1 MDVREET
8 GRKAPMTAR
17 LVSSRPVKRPAE
29 FTRTIASVSG
39 ATPIVADMQSFLGR
53 NDNWRVPTV
62 EAGDLFV
69 KRLRGDRAH
78 VEARMG
84 RMLAFQQVIAD
95 QRAAELRTVPFRGS
109 DLDQGLL
116 VFDYVP
122 ESRTGADLLAGGE
135 LDGET
140 AHRLGRVL
148 GEIHRLPR
156 PSAELPEGAESR
168 KATAFYALSP
178 EDYAN
183 CSGGE
188 VEAWSMLQHD
198 KVLVEGLNRL
208 HRMSAEAP
216 VTAVHGDIRLDQFLF
231 AGDDLYVID
240 WEEFRYSDPA
250 RDVGSFAGEFV
261 HHAVVRM
268 FAELDVDPDLSP
280 GAAHEAIVA
289 AGDRQLANVREH
301 ISRFWRGYREIA
313 EIDDG
318 LAVRATGYIGWH
330 FFDRLLAGAVH
341 GGRLSA
347 VERGTAG
354 IGRNALV
361 QPERFAATIGLGED

>member
-1 MDVREET
+1 M
-8 GRKAPMTAR
+8 
-17 LVSSRPVKRPAE
+17 PVKRPAE
-29 FTRTIASVSG
+29 FIRTIASISG
-39 ATPIVADMQSFLGR
+39 ATPVVEGMQGFVGR
-53 NDNWRVPTV
+53 NDNWRVPTA
-62 EAGDLFV
+62 EADDLFV
-69 KRLRGDRAH
+69 KRLRGDRAQ
-78 VEARMG
+78 VKARMS
-84 RMLAFQQVIAD
+84 RILAFQQVIAG
-95 QRAAELRTVPFRGS
+95 QRSSELRTARFRGS

-122 ESRTGADLLAGGE
+122 ESRTASDLLADGE
-135 LDGET
+135 LDVEL
-140 AHRLGRVL
+140 AHRMGRVL
-148 GEIHRLPR
+148 GEIHRLPE
-156 PSAELPEGAESR
+156 PPADLPEAAEGR

-198 KVLVEGLNRL
+198 KVLVEALNLL
-208 HRMSAEAP
+208 HRTSAEAP
-216 VTAVHGDIRLDQFLF
+216 VTATHGDLRLDQFLL
-231 AGDDLYVID
+231 AGDDVYVID
-240 WEEFRYSDPA
+240 WEEFRYFDPA

-261 HHAVVRM
+261 HHAVGRM

-289 AGDRQLANVREH
+289 AGDQRLTNIREH
-301 ISRFWRGYREIA
+301 IRRFWCGYQEVA
-313 EIDDG
+313 EIDEG

-347 VERGTAG
+347 IERGMAG
-354 IGRNALV
+354 IGRNALL
-361 QPERFAATIGLGED
+361 QPERFSSVIGLGED

>member
-8 GRKAPMTAR
+8 GGKAPMTAR
-17 LVSSRPVKRPAE
+17 LMPPRPVKRPEE
-29 FTRTIASVSG
+29 FARTIAAVSG

-69 KRLRGDRAH
+69 KRLRGDRAQ

-84 RMLAFQQVIAD
+84 RLLAFQQVIAGY
-95 QRAAELRTVPFRGS
+95 RAAELRTVPFRGS

-135 LDGET
+135 LDVET

-148 GEIHRLPR
+148 GEVHRLPR
-156 PSAELPEGAESR
+156 TAGFPEGAENG
-168 KATAFYALSP
+168 KTIAFYGLSP

-216 VTAVHGDIRLDQFLF
+216 ATAVHGDMRLDQFLF

-268 FAELDVDPDLSP
+268 FAELDVDPGLSP

-301 ISRFWRGYREIA
+301 IRRFWSGYREVA
-313 EIDDG
+313 EVDDG
-318 LAVRATGYIGWH
+318 LAIRATGYIGWH

-341 GGRLSA
+341 GGRLTA